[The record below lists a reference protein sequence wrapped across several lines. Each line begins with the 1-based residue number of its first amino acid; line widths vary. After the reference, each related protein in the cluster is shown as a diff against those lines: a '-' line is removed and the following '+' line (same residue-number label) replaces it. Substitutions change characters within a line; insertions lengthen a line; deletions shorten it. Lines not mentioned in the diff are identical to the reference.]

1 MFIIIKI
8 IAGSNKGFI
17 LKTKEG
23 LSTRPTLNRIKEN
36 VFNIIREKVVN
47 SNFLDLFAGSGGI
60 ALESISRGAARA
72 VLVEKD
78 KKAFAVVKANIDKT
92 KTNDKVIAINSDYK
106 DYLKR
111 SNDKFDL
118 IYIDPPYNLG
128 NGDFIYDDKN
138 SVRRARRRAGGIIF
152 RRIGKDFEPVAQGL
166 SGQNR
171 FKRRLLNHKTPEAS
185 QVFFI
190 CSNFDSAKCK
200 ACKKARASP
209 SGAW

>member
-118 IYIDPPYNLG
+118 IYIDPPYELEAYEECLNLIG
-128 NGDFIYDDKN
+128 NYKVLAN
-138 SVRRARRRAGGIIF
+138 EGII
-152 RRIGKDFEPVAQGL
+152 IVE
-166 SGQNR
+166 S
-171 FKRRLLNHKTPEAS
+171 
-185 QVFFI
+185 
-190 CSNFDSAKCK
+190 
-200 ACKKARASP
+200 KKNQEIPLVNDYFLCYRNITY
-209 SGAW
+209 GNTKIWFYKEK